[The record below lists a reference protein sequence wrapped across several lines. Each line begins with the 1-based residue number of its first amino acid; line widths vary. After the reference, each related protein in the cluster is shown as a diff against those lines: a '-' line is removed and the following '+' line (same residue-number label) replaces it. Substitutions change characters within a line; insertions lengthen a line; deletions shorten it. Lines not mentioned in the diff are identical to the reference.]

1 MSGFGLHAV
10 GEFFDVDLY
19 LSQFSIDYSSIWY
32 RGKNLHTSSGFSKYL
47 GNEFNLDTDEQE
59 TIAIKYIRQNRD
71 ALEAVVK
78 WENVEAVILGISPEI
93 HISSGV
99 SSVCLSFSPLLVTVA
114 GEIGLQLAFYVR
126 PSISYDYEYEI
137 SAMQA
142 GWQ

>member
-19 LSQFSIDYSSIWY
+19 LSQFSIDYSYIWY

-47 GNEFNLDTDEQE
+47 GNEFNLDSDEQE

-126 PSISYDYEYEI
+126 PSISYDYECEI